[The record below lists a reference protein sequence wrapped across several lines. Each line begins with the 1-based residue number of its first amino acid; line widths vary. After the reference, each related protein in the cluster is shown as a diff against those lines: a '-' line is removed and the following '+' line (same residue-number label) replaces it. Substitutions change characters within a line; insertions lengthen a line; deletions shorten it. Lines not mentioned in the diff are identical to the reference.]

1 MNQIVELT
9 TSWPIKNMILFMDHF
24 DLQQCI
30 FSQFTMAMVDT
41 TYFVAI
47 HPNAG
52 GFTNPNALW

>member
-1 MNQIVELT
+1 
-9 TSWPIKNMILFMDHF
+9 MILFMAHL
-24 DLQQCI
+24 DLQQCT

-52 GFTNPNALW
+52 GFTHPNALW